1 MPQGSIHILEMSGEI
16 MNANPGIMFLSGLV
30 VIIMGAELV
39 LLGAAR
45 FAALLGIKPIIIGLT
60 VVAIGTS
67 TPELAIGIKAVAAGQ
82 GPMAVGSIAGTN
94 IVSLLLILGLSAAI
108 RPLRLELQTIKLD
121 AP

>member
-1 MPQGSIHILEMSGEI
+1 